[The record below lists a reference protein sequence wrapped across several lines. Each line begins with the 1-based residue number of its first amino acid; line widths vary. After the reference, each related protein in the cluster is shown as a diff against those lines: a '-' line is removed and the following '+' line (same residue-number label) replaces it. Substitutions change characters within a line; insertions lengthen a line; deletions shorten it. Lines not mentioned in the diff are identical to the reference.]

1 MMTQSADQPFF
12 CCVPGK
18 YLVVSKFEEKLEKL
32 EEKLIDQTLKPF
44 EPSGHAFVCLDSVTS
59 VRVCQQY
66 FKVTVFDYVKFS
78 CQLLK
83 EKCTTCFGLFD
94 APSRFRSQ
102 STLFKHDDQQEE
114 EELLQFYKGA
124 ILEAR
129 PSNEPADIIWKNM
142 RGSRGLFLVRRMA
155 LFILG
160 ILIIVFVSS
169 PTVIFANLKS
179 QDKTHLLDFD
189 WVESLPAG
197 QILKNHAAPTIILL
211 INILLLV
218 IIDWTCILEAYE
230 THSLY

>member
-1 MMTQSADQPFF
+1 
-12 CCVPGK
+12 
-18 YLVVSKFEEKLEKL
+18 
-32 EEKLIDQTLKPF
+32 
-44 EPSGHAFVCLDSVTS
+44 
-59 VRVCQQY
+59 
-66 FKVTVFDYVKFS
+66 
-78 CQLLK
+78 
-83 EKCTTCFGLFD
+83 
-94 APSRFRSQ
+94 
-102 STLFKHDDQQEE
+102 
-114 EELLQFYKGA
+114 
-124 ILEAR
+124 
-129 PSNEPADIIWKNM
+129 M